1 MHQWERLPAWACVL
15 LNRVY
20 RDWCCT
26 DTLHP
31 PLCNSPPS
39 ETERQSGWATEA
51 LSSSASS
58 SPTTVERIHL
68 SPKENVSFHAP
79 LFAARGLSFN
89 LSHLLA
95 AESAEG
101 GGLRAKPTMADK
113 SPWFTQMTQTPSE
126 RCLRPSRSTIQKAKR
141 ARRLYRARRKTSP
154 HSHCRTSPQ
163 RKRGRV
169 NLTPSAA
176 WPLTWLT
183 YSHRPEKHRFIRTV
197 KKNHHVHSAFIT
209 ADDAV
214 VPLLTASKSEIAIC

>member
-1 MHQWERLPAWACVL
+1 MHQWECLPAWACVL

-68 SPKENVSFHAP
+68 SQKKKMFHFMHRCSR
-79 LFAARGLSFN
+79 LGDYHLTFHTYSQLEVLKVEDWGLSPRWPTN
-89 LSHLLA
+89 PRDSLKR
-95 AESAEG
+95 
-101 GGLRAKPTMADK
+101 LRHHQSNVYVHPGQPYRK
-113 SPWFTQMTQTPSE
+113 
-126 RCLRPSRSTIQKAKR
+126 LKR
-141 ARRLYRARRKTSP
+141 ARRLSRARRKTSP

-163 RKRGRV
+163 RKRGRA

-197 KKNHHVHSAFIT
+197 KKKSPCSLCVYHSR
-209 ADDAV
+209 
-214 VPLLTASKSEIAIC
+214 